1 MKNFAIIFGKNWLYY
16 SSDDY
21 NKVCQKADELNK
33 IFSKPSDINKRRP
46 FWAGR
51 KISENRLEITNE
63 YYNNGIKAITDNKVY
78 VEQYTGKN
86 IIDLKIMPEETIV
99 NLIIYKRSKSNS
111 IAETILNIKKEEAIK
126 KIREDRSVNKFN
138 SYKFEV
144 TGFEDL
150 E

>member
-63 YYNNGIKAITDNKVY
+63 YYNNGIKAIADNRVY
-78 VEQYTGKN
+78 IEPYVGAN
-86 IIDLKIMPEETIV
+86 ITALSVMPKEAIV
-99 NLIIYKRSKSNS
+99 NLTICNRKKPHIIVNTFLS
-111 IAETILNIKKEEAIK
+111 IKKEEAIER
-126 KIREDRSVNKFN
+126 IRADRTTSRNN
-138 SYKFEV
+138 SYKFKV
-144 TGFEDL
+144 IDFED
-150 E
+150 